1 MSLRLQMI
9 QVASLAT
16 RELGDATEL
25 VQNFLLS
32 QINEDGGFNDRC
44 GDSDLYYTV
53 FGLEGLRALK
63 VDIPVDKVRPYLES
77 FGHGENLDLVH
88 LTSLIRCWAD
98 LKIDFSHLRKGFLK
112 ELERFRSADGGYNTE
127 EGKEEG
133 TGYAAFL
140 VYGSLQDLEVKE
152 YDKQLLIDSIQ
163 NLQVGNGSYGM
174 FAGQS
179 EGTTPTTAAA
189 CVALHDMGVRD
200 FELSKKWLINNFHL
214 KGGVF
219 AIPDAPMPDLLSTA
233 TALHTLSVIGADV
246 LELKEPCLDFVD
258 SLWTSKGAF
267 YGTWADDILDVE
279 YCLYGLLALGHLS
292 TM

>member
-1 MSLRLQMI
+1 MI

-16 RELGDATEL
+16 RVLGDATEL
-25 VQNFLLS
+25 VQGFVLDQL
-32 QINEDGGFNDRC
+32 NEQGGFNDRC

-53 FGLEGLRALK
+53 FGLEAMRALK
-63 VDIPVDKVRPYLES
+63 VEIPVDKVRPYLES
-77 FGHGENLDLVH
+77 FGNGSSLDLIH

-98 LKIDFSHLRKGFLK
+98 INVDFSHLHKDFTQ
-112 ELERFRSADGGYNTE
+112 ELERFRSPDGGYNTE
-127 EGKEEG
+127 IGLEEG

-140 VYGSLQDLEVKE
+140 VYGALQDMDAK
-152 YDKQLLIDSIQ
+152 DIDTKLITDSIQ
-163 NLQVGNGSYGM
+163 NLKVGNGSYGM
-174 FAGQS
+174 FAGQT

-200 FELSKKWLINNFHL
+200 FDLSKKWMINNFCV
-214 KGGVF
+214 KGGFF

-233 TALHTLSVIGADV
+233 TALHTLSVLGADV
-246 LELKEPCLDFVD
+246 SELKEGCLDFVD